1 MKRIVLLLS
10 VMVLLMLAAC
20 TGSAAPNAD
29 SDTVV
34 PEEIPAPPPEE
45 PKEELPEYVFE
56 KTALRAEE
64 QALRDSGE
72 VVGYYTYELPQMYI
86 ANENNLTEEGRTT
99 ALQNAET
106 FNTRMREVLDEAVH
120 NGEEMLR
127 YQEIL
132 VEEESVDFVVCDEL
146 SSNVYRVGQIVSVVS
161 QCYYYGGGAHPF
173 SYTVTYVY
181 DLSVGQFIDPAQI
194 GDDPEKFRTAAAQ
207 LLIEHAE
214 SLGEDYVDGYWADYQ
229 EIISRWNETAVFFD
243 DTGMT
248 VIFSAYELGPYAMG
262 PVELTLTYEELAD
275 VIGEGGLTH
284 LGVLH
289 TAE

>member
-1 MKRIVLLLS
+1 MKRIVLLIS
-10 VMVLLMLAAC
+10 VMVLLVLVAC
-20 TGSAAPNAD
+20 TQNVAPNAD
-29 SDTVV
+29 NDTIV
-34 PEEIPAPPPEE
+34 PEEIPALPQEE
-45 PKEELPEYVFE
+45 PKEELPQYVFE
-56 KTALRAEE
+56 TALCAEE

-72 VVGYYTYELPQMYI
+72 VIGYYSYALPQMQI
-86 ANENNLTEEGRTT
+86 ANEGDLAEEDRTA
-99 ALQNAET
+99 ALHNAEI
-106 FNTRMREVLDEAVH
+106 FNARMREILDEAVH
-120 NGEEMLR
+120 NGEEMLQN
-127 YQEIL
+127 QELL
-132 VEEESVDFVVCDEL
+132 VEEESVDFIVCDEL
-146 SSNVYRVGQIVSVVS
+146 SSNVYRMGQIVSVVS

-173 SYTVTYVY
+173 SYTVTYVF

-207 LLIEHAE
+207 LLTEHAE
-214 SLGEDYVDGYWADYQ
+214 SLGEDYVEGYWADYQ

-243 DTGMT
+243 ENGMT